1 MQNQMSLADWV
12 HRTSRSGDN
21 SATDS
26 RTCRKIGSCGGD
38 ADDLARESSAAEAA
52 LAPSAKR
59 RRADVVETAVPD
71 EDFIEIVDDEDSS
84 TAAKLSSV
92 AAAAAGATATVQSA
106 GTSSSGDV
114 TASKASAAMGAT
126 SGGWAMLGRITARK
140 LDIEL
145 EGDAEMHLA
154 PLPPGVS
161 AAALLAHVR
170 SLTLEVEPTFTI
182 RGEPCVMHR
191 CVGFYSDDSGG
202 YKYARQESKA
212 QPLTPELRDLIA
224 AVNAYTG
231 ANYNGVLINRYR
243 SGSDYMGAH
252 ADDESEL
259 GDAMPPAKLTTG
271 TAATHVE
278 RGEAVPPAATASAAA
293 RAVAS
298 TSGSSSSGKSSSSSG
313 SGTTGS
319 ARGSHGAVGDAGAA
333 TGSAA
338 VSGGAG
344 AAGKPGPGPGR
355 GAAAASFRGVCV
367 SCISLGAE
375 RTFRLREK
383 GSKKLVKKG
392 DVRLPHGSL
401 MTMAGADFQRLYTHE
416 IPVEEKMHGER
427 FSLTFRR
434 HLK

>member
-1 MQNQMSLADWV
+1 MQNQMSLTDCV
-12 HRTSRSGDN
+12 HRTSSPRDN
-21 SATDS
+21 SATDF
-26 RTCRKIGSCGGD
+26 RTCRKIGSCGGH
-38 ADDLARESSAAEAA
+38 ADDLAHESSAVEAA
-52 LAPSAKR
+52 LAPPAKR
-59 RRADVVETAVPD
+59 RRADVAETAVSD
-71 EDFIEIVDDEDSS
+71 EDVIEIFDDEDSS

-92 AAAAAGATATVQSA
+92 AAPAAGATVTVHSA
-106 GTSSSGDV
+106 ATSSSGGV
-114 TASKASAAMGAT
+114 TASKASAATGAI
-126 SGGWAMLGRITARK
+126 SAGWAILGRITARK

-145 EGDAEMHLA
+145 EGDAEMHMA

-212 QPLTPELRDLIA
+212 QPLTPELRDLID

-243 SGSDYMGAH
+243 SGADYMGAH

-259 GDAMPPAKLTTG
+259 GEAMPPATTAAA
-271 TAATHVE
+271 AATHVE
-278 RGEAVPPAATASAAA
+278 RVEAVPPAATASAAA
-293 RAVAS
+293 RAAAS
-298 TSGSSSSGKSSSSSG
+298 ASGSSSSGRSSSSSG
-313 SGTTGS
+313 SGTR
-319 ARGSHGAVGDAGAA
+319 ARGSAVGGAGAA
-333 TGSAA
+333 TVSAA

-344 AAGKPGPGPGR
+344 AAGKPRSGR
-355 GAAAASFRGVCV
+355 PPAAAGGFRGVCV

-416 IPVEEKMHGER
+416 IPVEEKVHGER